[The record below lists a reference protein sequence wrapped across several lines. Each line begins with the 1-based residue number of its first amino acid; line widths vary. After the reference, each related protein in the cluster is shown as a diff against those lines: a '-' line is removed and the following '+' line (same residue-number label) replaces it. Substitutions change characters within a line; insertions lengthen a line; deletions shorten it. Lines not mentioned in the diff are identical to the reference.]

1 MANRII
7 ISGNVVIEPE
17 YSHRKYGDEMYMF
30 TISSRRLSG
39 TEDFIPVL
47 IHKRKLCEEITYGN
61 RIKVIGE
68 IRTHSF
74 IANGENR
81 TCLLVL
87 ANEIDEPEEMDENYV
102 ELDGWMCKE
111 PFYKKTTLTRKR
123 ITDFMVSSKRNH
135 GSNDYIPCIV
145 WSGCAGFARH
155 LDVGTY
161 LALIGRLQSR
171 EYQKTM
177 ENGEIETRVVYEVS
191 ARSLDVLDWSE
202 ENG

>member
-7 ISGNVVIEPE
+7 ISGKVAIEPE
-17 YSHRKYGDEMYMF
+17 YSHKIYSDEMYMF

-39 TEDFIPVL
+39 TEDLIPVL
-47 IHKRKLCEEITYGN
+47 IHKRNLCEEITYGN
-61 RIKVIGE
+61 RIKIVGE

-74 IANGENR
+74 MTDGKR
-81 TCLLVL
+81 RSCLTIL
-87 ANEIDEPEEMDENYV
+87 ANEIDEPEEYDENYV
-102 ELDGWMCKE
+102 ELDGWMCRE
-111 PFYKKTTLTRKR
+111 PFYRKTTLTRKR

-135 GSNDYIPCIV
+135 GANDYIPCIV

-171 EYQKTM
+171 EYQKTL
-177 ENGEIETRVVYEVS
+177 ENGETETRVVYEVS
-191 ARSLDVLDWSE
+191 ARMLDILE
-202 ENG
+202 EQKDG